1 MAINAL
7 SEFGENIWTA
17 EGPPV
22 SFYGMPY
29 PVRMTVIKLKNGD
42 LFIHSPIAPDEEL
55 IKQVQAL
62 GRVKFL
68 VSPNKIHHLYIGDW
82 QKLFGQAKMYASPG
96 LRKKRADLEFDADL
110 QDKPELGWAQEI
122 DQLIFDGSRVLREV
136 VFFHHQSKTLI
147 LTDLIENFD
156 PDWFGGW
163 KNIMARLAGIVAPDG
178 RAPIDYR
185 LSFFG
190 HKRQARK
197 SVERMKLWQPENII
211 IAHGACYKDNG
222 MAEMTRA
229 FRWVE

>member
-7 SEFGENIWTA
+7 RKFGENIWTA

-29 PVRMTVIKLKNGD
+29 PVRMTVIKLDNGD
-42 LFIHSPIAPDEEL
+42 LFIHSPIAPDGEL
-55 IKQVQAL
+55 LKQVKAL
-62 GRVKFL
+62 GPVKYL
-68 VSPNKIHHLYIGDW
+68 VSPNKIHHLYMGDW
-82 QKLFGQAKMYASPG
+82 QQLFDQAKMFASPG

-110 QDKPELGWAQEI
+110 QDRPEEEWESEI
-122 DQLIFDGSRVLREV
+122 DQLVFAGSRAVSEV

-156 PDWFGGW
+156 PDWFPGW
-163 KNIMARLAGIVAPDG
+163 KGWLAKIGRIVAPDG
-178 RAPIDYR
+178 QAPLDFQ

-190 HKRQARK
+190 RKHLARQ
-197 SVERMKLWQPENII
+197 SVERIKQWQPKNII
-211 IAHGACYKDNG
+211 IAHGACYKGNA
-222 MAEMTRA
+222 MSEIKRA